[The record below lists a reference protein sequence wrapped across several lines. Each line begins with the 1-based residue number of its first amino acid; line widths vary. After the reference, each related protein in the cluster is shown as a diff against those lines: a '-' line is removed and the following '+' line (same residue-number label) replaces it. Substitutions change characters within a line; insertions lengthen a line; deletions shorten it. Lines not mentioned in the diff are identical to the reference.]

1 MSEGGEESRKPQ
13 RIKQTQPKRPREPEA
28 EEDEPAGGAG
38 GVQEQG
44 GAPGRE
50 WANGAPRK
58 RVRTDRFVDSNN
70 FNALYGDGVERESY
84 NMPSKAGLKPGDAGF
99 YKEHTLGGVLGWE
112 VYKDKH
118 TRTTKSPGFEGV
130 PSEDDDGEYREGDK
144 QASSESEEDDDTVSE
159 GGTRTK
165 KSGGPA
171 RKKPRDARSTKK
183 RKNKAPQRRRVASGD
198 ASSIGTQS
206 ASSEHE
212 EEEEGD
218 EPAPLKAKRMLETA
232 QARVLSILHDVAKGY
247 GIFVFGNSKPGEKEG
262 NMCRVSLKFKG
273 NITPGETLKRDHVS
287 WPRLIEALPMAS
299 SADAS
304 SIFEASAILSCSD
317 QKTNEEIAGWAKG
330 LRGKVVFPGQGRIN
344 PDFSREI
351 FLTAMAYIANSG
363 CEFPHTKELVL
374 EALRVIGN
382 QEEFSQLVRSIRP
395 GKGGHRESIQ
405 ESLTRFKT
413 VTKLFDPKSP
423 LVGELSDLYTKVI
436 PTKHEP
442 RMERTAL
449 ERMLLAAGRITQAK
463 LDQLKQKEVQQC
475 MSQMAKDLF
484 TDSELGIS
492 TQEWASVL
500 KQEGKITAP
509 LETELHSMVKAALA
523 MLDALVKSKDKDDVE
538 RKFNKTFEYLY
549 RFLPFL
555 KKLVD
560 AVVSSS
566 NDIAGPAP
574 ALAAPVDTEESAE
587 ELETT
592 ERQSRWVTL
601 TQKSQPWKVGK
612 MLHPAANSF
621 QTSMKG
627 KDQKK
632 ENMLSDYK
640 HGLVQAVMDG
650 KSFKFPKGSDA
661 ATDFTPI
668 IKLLEKEFH
677 AHLHEYVLGKVKG
690 LTPNEKQPSEVLET
704 LILEAW
710 EHACQSKDDEDT
722 TKGKSIRNGG
732 TFVLDLDQVND
743 PEGSSEHSQWLKN
756 CIGYIS
762 ENIMLRD
769 DSLDLQ
775 FIPMKAYEEAAK
787 SLMAVL
793 GSASARAEVAP
804 LDSGSVIA
812 TTLQF
817 IAVTVGRGDLG
828 VLIPAINHALG
839 WKVPSYIMQQEVVV
853 IDIDSDD
860 DPPAAGA
867 SGSVHLVEGPLSSD
881 QQKLRLRAVKA
892 IEKEFVAQEITE
904 MTMTLLEILDVDIQ
918 DHDALVKLLYATVKS
933 DYSRLKIRLPQKED
947 LTPGKYE
954 NNWEWIV
961 LTKFPAPCA
970 AVYNAFIESAKS
982 DDPKEQFKCYCLQI
996 AFVAM
1001 ANLKQGVSQFAY
1013 VKMVKQF
1020 FSEEGIISYHS

>member
-1 MSEGGEESRKPQ
+1 M
-13 RIKQTQPKRPREPEA
+13 T
-28 EEDEPAGGAG
+28 
-38 GVQEQG
+38 
-44 GAPGRE
+44 
-50 WANGAPRK
+50 
-58 RVRTDRFVDSNN
+58 T
-70 FNALYGDGVERESY
+70 LYGEGPPRESY
-84 NMPSKAGLKPGDAGF
+84 NLPTKKGKQPGEPGF
-99 YKEHTLGGVLGWE
+99 FREDTLGPVRRWE
-112 VYKDKH
+112 VIPKEN
-118 TRTTKSPGFEGV
+118 TRTTKAPAFEDA
-130 PSEDDDGEYREGDK
+130 PSGDEADRDFHEGD
-144 QASSESEEDDDTVSE
+144 ARPYSESEEEDDTVSD
-159 GGTRTK
+159 GGTRTR
-165 KSGGPA
+165 KSGGPP
-171 RKKPRDARSTKK
+171 KKKKQRDARPGKK
-183 RKNKAPQRRRVASGD
+183 IKNKRAQPYRVRDAD
-198 ASSIGTQS
+198 ASSNGTL
-206 ASSEHE
+206 SEDSERDE
-212 EEEEGD
+212 EEEEQQ
-218 EPAPLKAKRMLETA
+218 PRSSSKAKPMQETG
-232 QARVLSILHDVAKGY
+232 QARVQSILNNVGHGY
-247 GIFVFGNSKPGEKEG
+247 GIFVFAAPKPGDKEGEMCRMHLKYHGNTKPGEAF
-262 NMCRVSLKFKG
+262 R
-273 NITPGETLKRDHVS
+273 TDHVS
-287 WPRLIEALPMAS
+287 WPRLIKELPEARRANNE
-299 SADAS
+299 
-304 SIFEASAILSCSD
+304 SIFEAIAILSCSD
-317 QKTNEEIAGWAKG
+317 PPTNAEIAGLAKG
-330 LRGKVVFPGQGRIN
+330 LKGPVLFPGQGRIH
-344 PDFSREI
+344 PDYARDI
-351 FLTAMAYIANSG
+351 FLAAMAHLAKGG

-374 EALRVIGN
+374 AALRVIGN
-382 QEEFSQLVRSIRP
+382 QDEFKTLARSIRP
-395 GKGGHRESIQ
+395 DKREHPESIKDA
-405 ESLTRFKT
+405 LKRFKT
-413 VTKLFDPKSP
+413 VTKLFDPENP
-423 LVGELSDLYTKVI
+423 LVKELTDLYTKVI
-436 PTKHEP
+436 PTDYEL
-442 RMERTAL
+442 RRNRT
-449 ERMLLAAGRITQAK
+449 EMGSMMLATGRITQAK
-463 LDQLKQKEVQQC
+463 LDDLKRKEVQQC

-484 TDSELGIS
+484 TDSELAIS

-500 KQEGKITAP
+500 KQEGKITGP

-523 MLDALVKSKDKDDVE
+523 MQEALVKTKDKDAVE
-538 RKFNKTFEYLY
+538 SKFNKSFEYLY
-549 RFLPFL
+549 TFLPFL

-566 NDIAGPAP
+566 NEIAGPPA

-621 QTSMKG
+621 QASMKG

-677 AHLHEYVLGKVKG
+677 AHLREYVLGKVTG

-743 PEGSSEHSQWLKN
+743 PEGSSEHSQWLRN

-769 DSLDLQ
+769 ESLDLQ
-775 FIPMKAYEEAAK
+775 FIPMRAYEEAAK

-839 WKVPSYIMQQEVVV
+839 WNVPSYIMQQEVVV

-867 SGSVHLVEGPLSSD
+867 SGSVHLVEEPLSSD
-881 QQKLRLRAVKA
+881 QQKHRLRAVKA
-892 IEKEFVAQEITE
+892 IEKEFVAQEIAE
-904 MTMTLLEILDVDIQ
+904 MTMTLLEILDVDIK
-918 DHDALVKLLYATVKS
+918 DPDGLVKLLYAKVKS
-933 DYSRLKIRLPQKED
+933 DYQRLKIRLPQKED

-970 AVYNAFIESAKS
+970 VVYNAFKGSAKA
-982 DDPKEQFKCYCLQI
+982 DDPKEEFKCYCLQI
-996 AFVAM
+996 AFQAM
-1001 ANLKQGVSQFAY
+1001 ASLKQEISQFAY

-1020 FSEEGIISYHS
+1020 FSKEGIISYRRR